1 MIQKIIVK
9 ETIVKNLK
17 RESIGVGVVGTGLM
31 GVAHTNAL
39 RENGI
44 QVHGILGSRAEKAQI
59 FAKDMS
65 IDRVYES
72 FDDMLADETIEV
84 IHLTTPNHLHYVHA
98 KAALLAGKHV
108 ACEKPLTMNPK
119 ESRELFVL
127 AKEKNLVNAVNFN
140 VRMYPMVQKARS
152 MVQNGEIGD
161 LFIIQGAYLQD
172 WLLYPTDWN
181 WRLDPK
187 MGGQSRTVGD
197 IGSHWIDLVSYISG
211 LRITEVF
218 ADFKTFHQKRIV
230 PTHSKTGPEK
240 NQSFS
245 GENQEF
251 VINSEDYAS
260 ILFHFEEG
268 VQGVLTLSQMCAG
281 HKNKI
286 SFNINASQSSLI
298 WNGEKA
304 EELWVGH
311 RDEPNHVFVAE
322 SKQEIH
328 QKSENDSSP
337 EFHNQVFSNT
347 FNELYRR
354 VYQYLLEGDYSRKPD
369 FPTFEDGH
377 YGMLVLEAIEAS
389 AREKS
394 WKTVGLENLKQ

>member
-1 MIQKIIVK
+1 M
-9 ETIVKNLK
+9 KNLT
-17 RESIGVGVVGTGLM
+17 RDSIGVGMVGTGLM

-44 QVHGILGSRAEKAQI
+44 QVHGILGSSVEKGQKFAEN
-59 FAKDMS
+59 MS

-72 FDDMLADETIEV
+72 FDEMLADENINV
-84 IHLTTPNHLHYVHA
+84 IHLTTPNHLHYDHA
-98 KAALLAGKHV
+98 KAAFLAGKHV
-108 ACEKPLTMNPK
+108 ACEKPLTMNPE
-119 ESRELFVL
+119 ESRELFFL
-127 AKEKNLVNAVNFN
+127 AKEKKLVNVVNFN

-152 MVQNGEIGD
+152 MVENGEIGD
-161 LFIIQGAYLQD
+161 LFIIQGSYLQD
-172 WLLYPTDWN
+172 WLLFPHDWN

-218 ADFKTFHQKRIV
+218 ADFKTFHQIRMKPNKSTSNSPLQDFQDI
-230 PTHSKTGPEK
+230 SI
-240 NQSFS
+240 S
-245 GENQEF
+245 
-251 VINSEDYAS
+251 SEDYAA
-260 ILFHFEEG
+260 ILFHFENG

-286 SFNINASQSSLI
+286 SFNINASHSSLI

-311 RDEPNHVFVAE
+311 RDKPNQILLAD
-322 SKQEIH
+322 SKLEIE
-328 QKSENDSSP
+328 KNSKNDEIP
-337 EFHNQVFSNT
+337 EFHTQVFSNT
-347 FNELYRR
+347 FKELYRR
-354 VYQYLLEGDYSRKPD
+354 VYRYILAGDYSHKPD

-377 YGMLVLEAIEAS
+377 YGMLVLDAIEDS
-389 AREKS
+389 ARDKS
-394 WKTVGLENLKQ
+394 WKKVQLDDLN

>member
-1 MIQKIIVK
+1 M
-9 ETIVKNLK
+9 KNLT
-17 RESIGVGVVGTGLM
+17 RDSIGVGIVGTGLM

-44 QVHGILGSRAEKAQI
+44 QVHGILGSSVEKAQK
-59 FAKDMS
+59 FAEDMN
-65 IDRVYES
+65 IDCIYES
-72 FDDMLADETIEV
+72 FEDMLADDTIDV

-98 KAALLAGKHV
+98 KAALLAEKHV
-108 ACEKPLTMNPK
+108 ACEKPLTMNPE
-119 ESRELFVL
+119 ESRELFFL
-127 AKEKNLVNAVNFN
+127 AKEKSLVNVVNFN

-152 MVQNGEIGD
+152 MVQNGEIGG
-161 LFIIQGAYLQD
+161 LFIIQGSYLQD

-218 ADFKTFHQKRIV
+218 ADFKTFHQKRMKPI
-230 PTHSKTGPEK
+230 
-240 NQSFS
+240 QSTS
-245 GENQEF
+245 NSLLPGYQEIK
-251 VINSEDYAS
+251 INSEDYAS
-260 ILFHFEEG
+260 ILLHFENG
-268 VQGVLTLSQMCAG
+268 VQGVLTISQMCAG

-286 SFNINASQSSLI
+286 SFNMNASHSSLI

-304 EELWVGH
+304 DELWVGH
-311 RDEPNHVFVAE
+311 RDEPNQILLADSMLNIE
-322 SKQEIH
+322 KNA
-328 QKSENDSSP
+328 KNDEAP

-347 FNELYRR
+347 FKELYGR
-354 VYQYLLEGDYSRKPD
+354 VYRYILAGDYTQKPD

-377 YGMLVLEAIEAS
+377 YGMLVLDAIETS

-394 WKTVGLENLKQ
+394 WKKVRLEDLNY

>member
-1 MIQKIIVK
+1 MKQEIKAK
-9 ETIVKNLK
+9 ETIVKKLK
-17 RESIGVGVVGTGLM
+17 HESIGVVIVGTGLM
-31 GVAHTNAL
+31 GVTHTKAL
-39 RENGI
+39 RANGI
-44 QVHGILGSRAEKAQI
+44 QVHGIIGSNVEKTQK

-72 FDDMLADETIEV
+72 FDNMLADETIDI
-84 IHLTTPNHLHYVHA
+84 IHLATPNHLHYVHA

-108 ACEKPLTMNPK
+108 ACEKPITMNSE
-119 ESRELFVL
+119 ESRELFFL
-127 AKEKNLVNAVNFN
+127 AKEKNLVSVVNFN

-152 MVQNGEIGD
+152 MVQGGDIGD

-197 IGSHWIDLVSYISG
+197 IGSHWIDLVTYISG

-218 ADFKTFHQKRIV
+218 ADFKTFHQKRMK
-230 PTHSKTGPEK
+230 PTKSKTIPEI
-240 NQSFS
+240 NQSS
-245 GENQEF
+245 NQEID
-251 VINSEDYAS
+251 INSEDYAS
-260 ILFHFEEG
+260 ILFHFENG
-268 VQGVLTLSQMCAG
+268 VQGVLTISQMCAG

-286 SFNINASQSSLI
+286 SFNINASNSSLV

-304 EELWVGH
+304 DELWVGH
-311 RDEPNHVFVAE
+311 RDEPSQVLVAE
-322 SKQEIH
+322 SKQEN
-328 QKSENDSSP
+328 QKKTENDSSP

-354 VYQYLLEGDYSRKPD
+354 VYQYLLAGDFSREPD

-394 WKTVGLENLKQ
+394 WKTVRVENLK